1 MAVAEAR
8 RGLALRVD
16 RRTVAAAVLAA
27 AAALLVLVLTRPAP
41 TIAVLVA
48 AADLPAGAPLEDGS
62 VRVRSVPSADGLVRG
77 TGLGELA
84 GWTLAAPLR
93 AGEPLV
99 PSLLRAPEQS
109 DDPNLFSVA
118 IDQEHAVLGRLGAG
132 DRVDIFV
139 TWPGNGLEP
148 GVTELLAADVYV
160 VDARDDGST
169 IGGASR
175 IDLLF
180 AVDDELAFTL
190 AGAVRSGEL
199 DLMKVG
205 P

>member
-1 MAVAEAR
+1 MAVAETR
-8 RGLALRVD
+8 SGLALRVD
-16 RRTVAAAVLAA
+16 RRTIAAAVLAA
-27 AAALLVLVLTRPAP
+27 TAALLVLVLTRPAP
-41 TIAVLVA
+41 TIPVLVA
-48 AADLPAGAPLEDGS
+48 AADLPLGAPLDEGS
-62 VRVRSVPSADGLVRG
+62 VRVRNFTSADGLVRG
-77 TGLGELA
+77 DGVGDLA

-109 DDPNLFSVA
+109 NHPNLFSVA
-118 IDQEHAVLGRLGAG
+118 VDQEHAVLGQLGAG

-160 VDARDDGST
+160 VDARDDGSS
-169 IGGASR
+169 IRGSPR

-199 DLMKVG
+199 DLMKVA